1 MQNVEIYPAFL
12 NNCINLDKYSTSY
25 RERFPN
31 DVENIGQK
39 LPTLK
44 APVFFELLKWWKE
57 IYIPD
62 LVQSIQLKDD
72 MHNSR

>member
-44 APVFFELLKWWKE
+44 APVFFELLKW
-57 IYIPD
+57 
-62 LVQSIQLKDD
+62 
-72 MHNSR
+72 